1 MKRIINAAMALA
13 LVGALTILFSH
24 DSFAQQKGTG
34 TGTAKKGMHFVDQDG
49 DGVCD
54 NFAAK
59 GGAKNGTGVCD
70 GTGPKGKGMGMKNGN
85 GTGVCTGTGVCDGT
99 GPKGKQAQGRGLQ
112 EPGRLRE
119 GQEGEGKLDNTGRRR
134 IQQDERSK
142 HNARLVRVIDRV
154 CRRGAGAPRAPDER
168 KRGGQ

>member
-59 GGAKNGTGVCD
+59 GTAKTGTGVCD

-99 GPKGKQAQGRGLQ
+99 GPKGKQAQGQMQNG
-112 EPGRLRE
+112 
-119 GQEGEGKLDNTGRRR
+119 GK
-134 IQQDERSK
+134 K
-142 HNARLVRVIDRV
+142 
-154 CRRGAGAPRAPDER
+154 
-168 KRGGQ
+168 K

>member
-34 TGTAKKGMHFVDQDG
+34 TGTVKKGMHFVDQDG

-54 NFAAK
+54 NFATKGTAK
-59 GGAKNGTGVCD
+59 IGTGTGVCD

-99 GPKGKQAQGRGLQ
+99 GPKGKQAQGQMQNG
-112 EPGRLRE
+112 
-119 GQEGEGKLDNTGRRR
+119 GK
-134 IQQDERSK
+134 K
-142 HNARLVRVIDRV
+142 
-154 CRRGAGAPRAPDER
+154 
-168 KRGGQ
+168 K